1 MPSTNPSEQ
10 PKPGERNERRGFHL
24 NPIFSSPLVPILAI
38 FTALVVA
45 SIALLLTGSN
55 PITAYV
61 ALGEGAFG
69 SQDAIILTLIK
80 ATPYIIAG
88 LGVALGFRGGLF
100 NIGIEGQLFVGSIM
114 AVVAGTA
121 FHLPAIIHIPLTL
134 LAGFLGGAVW
144 AGIPGYLKAHTGASE
159 VITTIMAN
167 YIALDIIAWM
177 IGANGPLRAPRSI
190 VPQTLSIFPSAQLP
204 MLIPGTRLHA
214 GIILAILITG
224 LVYWLL
230 FHTVIGFEIRT
241 VGANPDAARY
251 AGINVEWNIV
261 RTMAISGG
269 LAGLAG
275 AVQVMGLAPF
285 YFTTG
290 FNVGSGFDSL
300 AVAVLGGSHPI
311 GVFFSA
317 LLFGAMNAGAPIMQL
332 RARIPSDI
340 ITILQGLILMFVAAD
355 AIIRSIYR
363 LRKPSTAVE
372 VDSLPSEELGE
383 KV

>member
-1 MPSTNPSEQ
+1 
-10 PKPGERNERRGFHL
+10 
-24 NPIFSSPLVPILAI
+24 
-38 FTALVVA
+38 
-45 SIALLLTGSN
+45 
-55 PITAYV
+55 
-61 ALGEGAFG
+61 
-69 SQDAIILTLIK
+69 
-80 ATPYIIAG
+80 
-88 LGVALGFRGGLF
+88 
-100 NIGIEGQLFVGSIM
+100 
-114 AVVAGTA
+114 
-121 FHLPAIIHIPLTL
+121 
-134 LAGFLGGAVW
+134 
-144 AGIPGYLKAHTGASE
+144 

-190 VPQTLSIFPSAQLP
+190 VPQTRSIFASAQLP
-204 MLIPGTRLHA
+204 MLIPGTHLHA
-214 GIILAILITG
+214 GFLVAILITG

-275 AVQVMGLAPF
+275 AIQVMGLAPF

-300 AVAVLGGSHPI
+300 AIAVLGGSHPI

-317 LLFGAMNAGAPIMQL
+317 ILFGAMNAGAPIMQL

-355 AIIRSIYR
+355 PIIRTIYR
-363 LRKPSTAVE
+363 LRKPSEQVE
-372 VDSLPSEELGE
+372 VESAPSEQAGE

>member
-1 MPSTNPSEQ
+1 MQLTNPPEQ
-10 PKPGERNERRGFHL
+10 PKRRTFQL

-38 FTALVVA
+38 FTALVVS
-45 SIALLLTGSN
+45 SIALLASGVN
-55 PITAYV
+55 PITAYI

-134 LAGFLGGAVW
+134 FAGFVGGAIW
-144 AGIPGYLKAHTGASE
+144 AGIPGFLKARTGASE

-177 IGANGPLRAPRSI
+177 IGATGPLRAPLSI
-190 VPQTLSIFPSAQLP
+190 VPQTRSIFPTAQLP

-214 GIILAILITG
+214 GIVLAILITG

-230 FHTVIGFEIRT
+230 FHTTIGFEIRT

-355 AIIRSIYR
+355 PIIRAIYR
-363 LRKPSTAVE
+363 VRRPAQVINEDSGSTE
-372 VDSLPSEELGE
+372 KIGE